1 MHNEPERLEGLVLS
15 RVEEN
20 DPQRTYIEQ
29 QDENIEAYLREM
41 INYVETLTFSIE
53 AQGGK

>member
-1 MHNEPERLEGLVLS
+1 MHNEPERLEGLVLP

-20 DPQRTYIEQ
+20 NPQRTYIEQ